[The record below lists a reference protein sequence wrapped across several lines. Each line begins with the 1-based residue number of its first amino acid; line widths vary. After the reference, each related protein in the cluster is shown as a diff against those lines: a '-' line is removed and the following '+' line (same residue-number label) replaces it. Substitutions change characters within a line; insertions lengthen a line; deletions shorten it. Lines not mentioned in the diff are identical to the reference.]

1 MGRSS
6 AILRQTN
13 RAGARA
19 ECGIA
24 AVIRATQVSPLRCGM
39 LVRDI
44 AAGHPGGRTG
54 RMRHCG
60 GRCATM
66 PVGAPLVTPGAGT
79 AQGVRG
85 IARGGAR
92 SVAGQSRY
100 CDKPSARVHGLNAA
114 LRRSSGRH
122 KCRPYVAGCSSAILR
137 QAVAVNGRRFR
148 RRGRSLQ
155 THDSS
160 RNDRCRP
167 ALRVSRPAH

>member
-1 MGRSS
+1 MGLNAALRLSS
-6 AILRQTN
+6 GRHKCRPYAAGCSPAILRQAI
-13 RAGARA
+13 RAGARG

-24 AVIRATQVSPLRCGM
+24 A
-39 LVRDI
+39 
-44 AAGHPGGRTG
+44 
-54 RMRHCG
+54 

-85 IARGGAR
+85 IARGGTR

-100 CDKPSARVHGLNAA
+100 CDKPSTRVHGLNAA

-122 KCRPYVAGCSSAILR
+122 KCRPYAAGCSFAALRRSSGRTHGAVCGVAAVIRATQVSPLRCGVLVRELR

-148 RRGRSLQ
+148 RRGRS
-155 THDSS
+155 
-160 RNDRCRP
+160 
-167 ALRVSRPAH
+167 